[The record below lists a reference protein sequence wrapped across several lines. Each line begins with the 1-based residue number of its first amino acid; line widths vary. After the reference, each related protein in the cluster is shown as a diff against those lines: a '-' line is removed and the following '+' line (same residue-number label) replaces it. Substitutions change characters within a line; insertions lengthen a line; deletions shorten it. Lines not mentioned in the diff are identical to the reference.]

1 MKSMKSMSIFLVAMS
16 LFVNL
21 AVAGIPK
28 KKVNKAVTLT
38 ADTKASKINWLAKK
52 VTGQHE
58 GTINLA
64 SGSLVTNGTNV
75 TGGEFVIDMK
85 SIVCT
90 DIKDAEYNKKF
101 VSHIT
106 TGDFFEVEKFPTS
119 TFKITKVNG
128 TNITGDLTL
137 HGVTNSLTFPAKIT
151 MAGGKATAVATIPV
165 DRTDFGVKYGSKKFF
180 ESIGD
185 KAIDDVFNLT
195 INLVA
200 GK

>member
-1 MKSMKSMSIFLVAMS
+1 MKAIKSILFLLVAA
-16 LFVNL
+16 LFVN
-21 AVAGIPK
+21 VAMAETPK
-28 KKVNKAVTLT
+28 KGAKKAVTL
-38 ADTKASKINWLAKK
+38 AVDTKASKINWLAKK

-64 SGSLVTNGTNV
+64 SGSLVANGMKV

-90 DIKDAEYNKKF
+90 DITDAEYNKKF
-101 VSHIT
+101 IGHIT
-106 TGDFFEVEKFPTS
+106 TGDFFEVEKYPTS
-119 TFKITKVNG
+119 TFKITKVEG
-128 TNITGDLTL
+128 ANITGDLTL
-137 HGVTNSLTFPAKIT
+137 HGVTKSVTFPAKVS
-151 MAGGKATAVATIPV
+151 MVGGKATATASIPV

-180 ESIGD
+180 DSIGD
-185 KAIDDVFNLT
+185 KAIDDVFNLN